1 MKLNYKKQ
9 GSGKPIIILHGLF
22 GMLDNWQS
30 IANQLAENHEVWLV
44 DQRNHGRSPHANE
57 HTYSLM
63 ASDLNEL
70 ITNHTIDNPLLV
82 GHSMGGKTVMWFAQK
97 YPGVARALVVVDM
110 GIREYPIHHD
120 GIIDALHSLKVD
132 KITSRNEA
140 DEQLANRISSFGIR
154 QFLLK
159 NLHRKKEGGFEWKF
173 NLPVLETAMENI
185 VEALPDGN
193 VEIPALFIAGGASNY
208 ITAADVPEI
217 MAQFTNAEVE
227 VIPDAGHWVHA
238 EKPNEVT
245 KLIEQMA
252 TK

>member
-9 GSGKPIIILHGLF
+9 GSGQPIIILHGLF

-44 DQRNHGRSPHANE
+44 DQRNHGRSPHADE
-57 HTYSLM
+57 HTYNLM
-63 ASDLNEL
+63 AADLQEL
-70 ITNHTIDNPLLV
+70 ITDHHIEKPLLV

-97 YPGVARALVVVDM
+97 YPDIARALVVVDM

-120 GIIDALHSLKVD
+120 GIIDALHSLKVEE
-132 KITSRNEA
+132 ISSRNEA
-140 DEQLANRISSFGIR
+140 DEQLAKHISSFGIR

-173 NLPVLETAMENI
+173 NLPVLEAAMEDI
-185 VEALPDGN
+185 VHALPDGN
-193 VEIPALFIAGGASNY
+193 VDTPALFIAGGASNY

-238 EKPNEVT
+238 EKPEEVT
-245 KLIEQMA
+245 KMIERMA
-252 TK
+252 AK

>member
-9 GSGKPIIILHGLF
+9 GSGQPIIILHGLF

-44 DQRNHGRSPHANE
+44 DQRNHGRSPHADE
-57 HTYSLM
+57 HTYNLM
-63 ASDLNEL
+63 AADLHEF
-70 ITNHTIDNPLLV
+70 ITDHHIEKPLLV

-97 YPGVARALVVVDM
+97 YPDIARALVVVDM

-120 GIIDALHSLKVD
+120 GIIDALHSLKVEE
-132 KITSRNEA
+132 ISSRNEA
-140 DEQLANRISSFGIR
+140 DEQLAKHISSFGIR

-173 NLPVLETAMENI
+173 NLPVLEAAMEDI
-185 VEALPDGN
+185 VHALPDGN
-193 VEIPALFIAGGASNY
+193 VDTPALFIAGGASNY

-238 EKPNEVT
+238 EKPEEVT
-245 KLIEQMA
+245 KMIERMA
-252 TK
+252 AK

>member
-9 GSGKPIIILHGLF
+9 GSGQPIIILHGLF

-44 DQRNHGRSPHANE
+44 DQRNHGRSPHADE
-57 HTYSLM
+57 HTYTVM
-63 ASDLNEL
+63 AADLHEL
-70 ITNHTIDNPLLV
+70 ITDHHIEKPLLV
-82 GHSMGGKTVMWFAQK
+82 GHSMGGKTVMCFAQK
-97 YPGVARALVVVDM
+97 YPDIARALVVVDM

-120 GIIDALHSLKVD
+120 GIIDALHSLKVEE
-132 KITSRNEA
+132 ISSRNEA
-140 DEQLANRISSFGIR
+140 DEQLAKHISSFGIR

-173 NLPVLETAMENI
+173 NLPVLEAAMEDI
-185 VEALPDGN
+185 VHALPDGN
-193 VEIPALFIAGGASNY
+193 VDTPALFIAGGASNY

-238 EKPNEVT
+238 EKPEEVT
-245 KLIEQMA
+245 KMIERMA
-252 TK
+252 AK